1 MRCGRAIGCLA
12 VLTLAAAPAGAAEV
26 TSPGGAPPNPAVAS
40 GAGGSTGAPRA
51 EKAATPSEAA
61 AAVREAV
68 KARDGAALARLR
80 AAEAPDPWLV
90 VDALDAA
97 GALDA
102 AALLTSG
109 IAREDAPALRAYVA
123 ARRAGAA
130 DPAETRAR
138 VVAAAKA
145 AEAGRPGGDVLA
157 LLDGVSPP
165 TDTVLAVEAARVR
178 LDALRRAG
186 RRVEAVEV
194 GEAAAGVASRLG
206 WTRGEVTALRDA
218 GVVAQATG
226 DARTALRLFQRLL
239 VLEERLGATGAATLC
254 EIGRAQSTLGD
265 VASARATLER
275 ALAAAKEHDEVGTY
289 ATALGDLADIHF
301 RLGDYPRAVGM
312 HRDALAQRRSVGDR
326 PGVARS
332 LDHLAGVQAA
342 LGAWAKAFE
351 LAEAART
358 EAAAIGDDLVLATVM
373 STVGSFHS
381 RLGQY
386 PEAATLYRAALEV
399 FRRLDA
405 RASAVNALTALGVVH
420 LKSGDLEQA
429 LKDFDEVVPQ
439 AEALGDPALVAEIR
453 RHRGE
458 AFQALGELP
467 KAAVEFEAAIAG
479 FEAAQHRRGAA
490 ATVADLARLRL
501 EAGEYAAARKL
512 ADRAVREAERMR
524 ADPLLASALAVRAQ
538 TRIAAGDPDAALEI
552 AKQGAQIVDRLF
564 TGLGAAQAGAARE
577 TVAPVFEVGALA
589 AVRVADAT
597 ELSYFVESGRAGA
610 LMETLGVR
618 ERVQRAAVPPSL
630 LAEREALRTTEK
642 AAASA
647 YAATLAGDDL
657 AATRRARSELDAVR
671 AKGLD
676 LAARIERASK
686 REESWDHRGAT
697 LEEIQGHLTPGE
709 AFVAFVLPNPDA
721 AALVVTS
728 TSARV
733 VRLGL
738 TSDVVAACE
747 ALHAS
752 DPDEDASAALAR
764 LEEVVVK
771 PLGLGADV
779 TTLLLSPEGPLCY
792 VPFSALMRGR
802 DVVFV
807 PSGTTLTY
815 LLDSREAPGTQVLAL
830 GDPDYG
836 SAGSSAAGAVF
847 GATRDG
853 APAPAPTPK
862 PDVRGGR
869 LVPLPET
876 RVEAKAVGDVLL
888 LGQEATEAGL
898 RHAIATRPRW
908 KAVHVACHG
917 LVDRD
922 RPELSALALTPSDAD
937 DGFLTAMEVVAMAV
951 PSDVV
956 VLSACETGTGKVR
969 RGEGLSGLMRAFLA
983 AGSPRVVCSLW
994 KVDDE
999 ATRALMIRFYELWNP
1014 KDGSAPMGASLAL
1027 RAAQERVRADP
1038 RWKHPYYWA
1047 AWVLWGLP

>member
-1 MRCGRAIGCLA
+1 
-12 VLTLAAAPAGAAEV
+12 
-26 TSPGGAPPNPAVAS
+26 
-40 GAGGSTGAPRA
+40 
-51 EKAATPSEAA
+51 
-61 AAVREAV
+61 
-68 KARDGAALARLR
+68 
-80 AAEAPDPWLV
+80 
-90 VDALDAA
+90 
-97 GALDA
+97 
-102 AALLTSG
+102 
-109 IAREDAPALRAYVA
+109 
-123 ARRAGAA
+123 
-130 DPAETRAR
+130 
-138 VVAAAKA
+138 
-145 AEAGRPGGDVLA
+145 
-157 LLDGVSPP
+157 
-165 TDTVLAVEAARVR
+165 
-178 LDALRRAG
+178 
-186 RRVEAVEV
+186 
-194 GEAAAGVASRLG
+194 
-206 WTRGEVTALRDA
+206 
-218 GVVAQATG
+218 
-226 DARTALRLFQRLL
+226 
-239 VLEERLGATGAATLC
+239 
-254 EIGRAQSTLGD
+254 
-265 VASARATLER
+265 
-275 ALAAAKEHDEVGTY
+275 
-289 ATALGDLADIHF
+289 
-301 RLGDYPRAVGM
+301 
-312 HRDALAQRRSVGDR
+312 
-326 PGVARS
+326 
-332 LDHLAGVQAA
+332 
-342 LGAWAKAFE
+342 
-351 LAEAART
+351 
-358 EAAAIGDDLVLATVM
+358 
-373 STVGSFHS
+373 
-381 RLGQY
+381 
-386 PEAATLYRAALEV
+386 
-399 FRRLDA
+399 
-405 RASAVNALTALGVVH
+405 
-420 LKSGDLEQA
+420 
-429 LKDFDEVVPQ
+429 
-439 AEALGDPALVAEIR
+439 
-453 RHRGE
+453 
-458 AFQALGELP
+458 
-467 KAAVEFEAAIAG
+467 
-479 FEAAQHRRGAA
+479 
-490 ATVADLARLRL
+490 
-501 EAGEYAAARKL
+501 
-512 ADRAVREAERMR
+512 MR
-524 ADPLLASALAVRAQ
+524 ADPLLASALAVKAR
-538 TRIAAGDPDAALEI
+538 TRIAAGDPDAAIEI
-552 AKQGAQIVDRLF
+552 AKSGAAVVDRLF

-630 LAEREALRTTEK
+630 LAEREALRATEK
-642 AAASA
+642 AAATA

-676 LAARIERASK
+676 LAARIERSTK

-697 LEEIQGHLTPGE
+697 LEEIQGHLSPGE

-721 AALVVTS
+721 AALVVTAG
-728 TSARV
+728 SARV

-752 DPDEDASAALAR
+752 DPDEDASAALAH

-771 PLGLGADV
+771 PLGLGADI

-807 PSGTTLTY
+807 PSGTTFTY
-815 LLDSREAPGTQVLAL
+815 LLDSREPPGTQVLAL
-830 GDPDYG
+830 GDPDYVSG
-836 SAGSSAAGAVF
+836 GSSAAGAVF

-853 APAPAPTPK
+853 VPAPAPAPVPTPQ

-888 LGQEATEAGL
+888 LGREATEAGL

-937 DGFLTAMEVVAMAV
+937 DGFLTAMEVVAMSV
-951 PSDVV
+951 PADLV

-969 RGEGLSGLMRAFLA
+969 RGEGLSGLMRGFLA
-983 AGSPRVVCSLW
+983 AGAPRVVCSLW